1 MAKDLHLLVFRMRD
15 PLSEFRGLRVSTC
28 PKSPLVSQRR
38 VGMEI
43 PSVGG
48 GVAILKL
55 RAWGGFGVTSGSGYL
70 MPSGGSHEK
79 VGGL

>member
-55 RAWGGFGVTSGSGYL
+55 RA
-70 MPSGGSHEK
+70 
-79 VGGL
+79 

>member
-1 MAKDLHLLVFRMRD
+1 MHLLVFRMRD

-55 RAWGGFGVTSGSGYL
+55 RAWGGVRGDLRKWILNAQWGV
-70 MPSGGSHEK
+70 P
-79 VGGL
+79 